1 MQKYGEIFLPYIKK
15 PQIDNME
22 QKKEQNLISFLDIDL
37 YTFNSIARHWN
48 LDCIQLKPGKFLVC
62 VTQYI
67 ADNFQF
73 GHAKF
78 NLAAKQEGISPE
90 GVWTFALVNEK
101 KLYWRNYKVQP
112 NSVIIY
118 APGSEINAVSSA
130 DFEVVV
136 FSVPDVFLAETAKKM
151 NMEAF
156 YHSLKTIE
164 LFETKE
170 SLWSQLKQSIIKEL
184 FKHKQNPAHTTKLEF
199 INKLSRD
206 LLFLLQNSG
215 ITTNT
220 VSGKKRLKLLHDAE
234 VYIMQNLTEHFSV
247 FDIASHLNVSER
259 TLLYAFNN
267 RFGKG
272 TKGFMKDLTLNHV
285 YHALHKGDDIS
296 SIANIARAS
305 GFWHMGQFYKDY
317 KRFFGEL
324 PSETLKRA
332 IKKNSTF

>member
-1 MQKYGEIFLPYIKK
+1 MKEKT
-15 PQIDNME
+15 E
-22 QKKEQNLISFLDIDL
+22 QTLISYSDIDL
-37 YTFNSIARHWN
+37 STFNSVAKEWN
-48 LDCIQLKPGKFLVC
+48 LDCIQIEPGKFS
-62 VTQYI
+62 VTITQIVSY
-67 ADNFQF
+67 NFQL
-73 GHAKF
+73 GHVKF
-78 NLAAKQEGISPE
+78 NLAVKQEGVSPD
-90 GVWTFALVNEK
+90 GVWTFALANEK

-112 NSVIIY
+112 NSVVVY
-118 APGSEINAVSSA
+118 SPGSKINTVSSA
-130 DFEVVV
+130 NFEVVV
-136 FSVPDVFLAETAKKM
+136 FSVPDVFLAKTAKKM

-170 SLWSQLKQSIIKEL
+170 SLWAQLKQSIIKEL
-184 FKHKQNPAHTTKLEF
+184 FKHKQNPAHKTKLGF

-206 LLFLLQNSG
+206 LLFLLQNARN
-215 ITTNT
+215 TTT
-220 VSGKKRLKLLHDAE
+220 KVSGKKRLKLLHDAE

-272 TKGFMKDLTLNHV
+272 TKGFMKVLTLNHA
-285 YHALHKGDDIS
+285 YHALHKGYDIS

-317 KRFFGEL
+317 KKFFGEL
-324 PSETLKRA
+324 PSDTLK
-332 IKKNSTF
+332 NNLSEN